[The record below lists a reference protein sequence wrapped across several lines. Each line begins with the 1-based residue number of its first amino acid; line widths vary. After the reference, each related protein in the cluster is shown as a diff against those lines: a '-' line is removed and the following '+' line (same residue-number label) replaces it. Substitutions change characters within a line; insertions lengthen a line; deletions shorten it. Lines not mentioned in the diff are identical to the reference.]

1 MNQETSAI
9 NCLSCM
15 LVPYDLMLASS
26 YTRLTN
32 ENIEASL
39 HNSLLIDINVRSCE
53 FGIGTVFLHDGHKTI
68 VC

>member
-1 MNQETSAI
+1 
-9 NCLSCM
+9 M

>member
-26 YTRLTN
+26 YTN

-39 HNSLLIDINVRSCE
+39 HNSLSNWYHVRSCE
-53 FGIGTVFLHDGHKTI
+53 FGIEVFLHDCHKI
-68 VC
+68 CVDKF